1 MTELFTDLRKKLLSG
16 KRNDTVTL
24 IRDALAQKISQEQ
37 ENFELPRIYQLA
49 EELRVSNQSVRKAY
63 SLLSDAGLIERPAGS
78 KLWKCVKHRSS
89 KVFAVIIPEPFLSF
103 IRLNNLN
110 FQYRMMMFSGLI
122 DRANE
127 LGFTVAPITLPPP
140 DADDETI
147 ADTLK
152 ELRTNYRGII
162 HIGTR
167 GMDNDRPLAA
177 LLKDR
182 SIPQITF
189 ACQAVGADIPSVRV
203 DWEQTIA
210 SIIHY
215 LRSFN
220 HHRFAVLWSYSSR
233 QNAIDH
239 NLSITS
245 PIISSDYIK
254 SCFEKNRETS
264 VQPVYCPIEHS
275 GNFNNNFI
283 KTIQNV
289 FNVPNRPTAIWCS
302 QVVLAYRAIN
312 ILRDMGL
319 RVPEDVSVMS
329 FGDRLDAPHST
340 PPLSTMRCQHY
351 ESGRAVIDHLML
363 MEKYPGDQIPD
374 KLMSTIL
381 ADRGSVTGYSIKDI
395 YDDFGMEE
403 NL

>member
-1 MTELFTDLRKKLLSG
+1 MTEFLTELRKKLLSG
-16 KRNDTVTL
+16 KRNDTVML

-37 ENFELPRIYQLA
+37 EKFELPRIYQLA

-63 SLLSDAGLIERPAGS
+63 SLLSDTGLIERPAGS
-78 KLWKCVKHRSS
+78 KLWKCIKVHRS
-89 KVFAVIIPEPFLSF
+89 KVFAMVIPEPFFSF

-110 FQYRMMMFSGLI
+110 FQYRMMMYSGLV

-127 LGFTVAPITLPPP
+127 LGMTVAPLPLPPP
-140 DADDETI
+140 DSDDETI

-162 HIGTR
+162 HIGNR
-167 GMDNDRPLAA
+167 GVGNDRMLAA
-177 LLKDR
+177 LLRDR
-182 SIPQITF
+182 SIPQIMF
-189 ACQAVGADIPSVRV
+189 ACEVVGVNIPSVKV
-203 DWEQTIA
+203 DWEQTTA

-220 HHRFAVLWSYSSR
+220 HHRIAIMWSYNK
-233 QNAIDH
+233 QIIIDRD
-239 NLSITS
+239 LYITS
-245 PIISSDYIK
+245 PISNSDYIK

-264 VQPVYCPIEHS
+264 VQPVYCPIEHDE
-275 GNFNNNFI
+275 NFNNNFV

-302 QVVLAYRAIN
+302 QIVLAYRAIN

-319 RVPEDVSVMS
+319 RIPEDVSVMS

-381 ADRGSVTGYSIKDI
+381 ADRGSVTGYSTKDI